1 MDTSEQSQAQ
11 SYLVRERVDVL
22 QSLLLI
28 QQRLVLIALLVASV
42 IAPLTA
48 IIERP
53 DADEPVTEAMGI
65 FGSLGYFFENDAEAF
80 GDKETYPFALDA
92 GLTMTRIG
100 LVLLLITIVC
110 ALVAIVILWTSQ
122 RRGPRRTLVVL
133 AIAVIIATAVTFF
146 GLSVLPD
153 GDDATN
159 ATPWL
164 LLPFAASA
172 AIFYHLWSLS
182 KLD

>member
-1 MDTSEQSQAQ
+1 MDTSEGSPVQTH
-11 SYLVRERVDVL
+11 LLRERVDVL

-28 QQRLVLIALLVASV
+28 QQRIVAMALLVASV

-48 IIERP
+48 IIEQP
-53 DADEPVTEAMGI
+53 DADEPVTDAMGI
-65 FGSLGYFFENDAEAF
+65 FGSLGYFFQSDPESF

-100 LVLLLITIVC
+100 LVLLLVTIFC
-110 ALVAIVILWTSQ
+110 ALVTVVNLWARQS
-122 RRGPRRTLVVL
+122 RGPRLTLIVL
-133 AIAVIIATAVTFF
+133 GIAVIIATALTFF

-164 LLPFAASA
+164 LLPVVAVAAV
-172 AIFYHLWSLS
+172 FYHLWSLS
-182 KLD
+182 KLE